1 MSRMESRPTARLC
14 TMAGIQFAMIAA
26 VAWSPWRLPA
36 TDIWT
41 GGLPS
46 IVITSRGSFAPMDIS
61 RSSRTTSRPAPT
73 PPPHRRTP
81 RPPRLRTGAHPP
93 AHGVGDHEHRLPQ
106 ANVADGAVA
115 GAVLKA
121 LHAEA
126 HADLALELHPARAH
140 IHHAL
145 HANRAHLLA
154 GGGQHQRQEVHDEP
168 GVHARAQHPHARLA
182 GAPVELARDV
192 GVAKPGEGELLA
204 AGDDALLRRDDG
216 HELRAHGCQR

>member
-26 VAWSPWRLPA
+26 VAWSPWR
-36 TDIWT
+36 
-41 GGLPS
+41 
-46 IVITSRGSFAPMDIS
+46 
-61 RSSRTTSRPAPT
+61 RPAPRIWT
-73 PPPHRRTP
+73 RLPRTVV
-81 RPPRLRTGAHPP
+81 RAP
-93 AHGVGDHEHRLPQ
+93 AHGVGDHEQRLPQ

-145 HANRAHLLA
+145 HANRAPLLA
-154 GGGQHQRQEVHDEP
+154 GGGQHQRQEVHDET
-168 GVHARAQHPHARLA
+168 GVHASAQYPHAGLA
-182 GAPVELARDV
+182 GAPVKLSRDV
-192 GVAKPGEGELLA
+192 GMAEPGEGELLA
-204 AGDDALLRRDDG
+204 AGDDALLRRADG
-216 HELRAHGCQR
+216 HVLRDHGG